1 MRNSLYWKFV
11 VAFIVCVIV
20 SLFGSFIFSS
30 RFIQE
35 DVILESEMGRV
46 SQYVKGLLQIVDQ
59 ESIPELVELFNQFGI
74 DPVLTDLSGQPI
86 ISDMSADFVTDDM
99 IVQIQQLQPNE
110 VISFASKR
118 QDATRY
124 IGTRLSN
131 IEGAE
136 ALFIKLDLSST
147 VKDTRRLTMQTLM
160 LVLCIGSLLILLLSR
175 YFVDSIRSITK
186 ASEKLATGDFST
198 RLPTDRQDELG
209 RLMHSFNNMAEALEN
224 MEEVRKQFISN
235 ISHEMQS
242 PLTSIKGY
250 AGALRDGLVSE
261 ENQQDYL
268 DIIYQEVDRLSRL
281 SNNLLKMASLDAEKD
296 LIKLETYRLDEQIRR
311 VILSI
316 EPLWREKNISVE
328 LDLSK
333 TYIYAN
339 QDLMEQVWLNLIV
352 NAVKYNREN
361 GEIYI
366 SFYKDDQDIVVRIN
380 DTGIGIDQKDIPY
393 LFDRFYKV
401 DRSRSEFSS
410 GNGLGL
416 SITKK
421 IIQIH
426 NGSIDLVSQKGI
438 GTTFFVRLPIQ

>member
-11 VAFIVCVIV
+11 VAFIVGVIV

-99 IVQIQQLQPNE
+99 IVQIQNLQPNE

-250 AGALRDGLVSE
+250 ARALRDGLVSE

-352 NAVKYNREN
+352 NAIKYNREN

>member
-11 VAFIVCVIV
+11 VAFIVGVIV

-59 ESIPELVELFNQFGI
+59 ESIPELIELFNQFGI

-99 IVQIQQLQPNE
+99 IVQIQNLQPNE

>member
-11 VAFIVCVIV
+11 VAFIVGVIV

-86 ISDMSADFVTDDM
+86 ISDMIADFVTDDM

-352 NAVKYNREN
+352 NAIKYNREN

>member
-11 VAFIVCVIV
+11 VAFIVGVIV

-99 IVQIQQLQPNE
+99 IVQIQNLQPNE

-261 ENQQDYL
+261 KNQQDYL

>member
-11 VAFIVCVIV
+11 VAFIVGVIV

-99 IVQIQQLQPNE
+99 IVQIQNLQPNE

-352 NAVKYNREN
+352 NAIKYNREN

>member
-99 IVQIQQLQPNE
+99 IVQIQNLQPNE

>member
-11 VAFIVCVIV
+11 VAFIVGVIV

-99 IVQIQQLQPNE
+99 IVQIQNLQPNE

>member
-11 VAFIVCVIV
+11 VAFIVGVIV

-59 ESIPELVELFNQFGI
+59 ESIPELIELFNQFGI

-99 IVQIQQLQPNE
+99 IVQIQNLQPNE

-124 IGTRLSN
+124 IGTRLSD